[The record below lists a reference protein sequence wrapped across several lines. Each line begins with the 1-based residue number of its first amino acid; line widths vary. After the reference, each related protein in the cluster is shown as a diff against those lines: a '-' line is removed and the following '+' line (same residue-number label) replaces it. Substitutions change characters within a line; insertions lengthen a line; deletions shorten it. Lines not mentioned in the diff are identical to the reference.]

1 MQKIKKHL
9 TMKELPVTERPYE
22 KCEKNGAG
30 TLSDAE
36 LLAIILKTG
45 TRGDKVMDLAVQ
57 LLNLNPS
64 CPGLEG
70 IMGLELADFQKIR
83 GIGRVKAVQLA
94 AVCELSRRM
103 TRIQFSESYAFTTP
117 QSIADYYMAYMC
129 RLGHEE
135 VHVMMLDTKQHMI
148 SECLLTKGTVNASL
162 IVAVMIAGGTGFGR
176 IWRQL
181 TGAVSI
187 VLVHN
192 HPSGDD
198 TPSREDL
205 AATEKV
211 RSAGELIGIRL
222 IDHIIIGSGHFT
234 SLCGSWNH

>member
-1 MQKIKKHL
+1 
-9 TMKELPVTERPYE
+9 
-22 KCEKNGAG
+22 
-30 TLSDAE
+30 
-36 LLAIILKTG
+36 
-45 TRGDKVMDLAVQ
+45 
-57 LLNLNPS
+57 
-64 CPGLEG
+64 
-70 IMGLELADFQKIR
+70 MGLELADFQKIR

-103 TRIQFSESYAFTTP
+103 SRIQFSESYAFTTP

-135 VHVMMLDTKQHMI
+135 VHVMMLDARQHMI

-162 IVAVMIAGGTGFGR
+162 IAPREIFIHALKANAVGI
-176 IWRQL
+176 I
-181 TGAVSI
+181 
-187 VLVHN
+187 LVHN

-211 RSAGELIGIRL
+211 RCAGDLIGIRL
-222 IDHIIIGSGHFT
+222 LDHIIIGSGHFT
-234 SLCGSWNH
+234 SLCGSWHH

>member
-135 VHVMMLDTKQHMI
+135 VHVI

-162 IVAVMIAGGTGFGR
+162 IAPREIFIQA
-176 IWRQL
+176 L
-181 TGAVSI
+181 KAGAVSI

>member
-1 MQKIKKHL
+1 MQKIQKH
-9 TMKELPVTERPYE
+9 TDNEGVTGYGTAVMKSVRKTEQGRFPMR
-22 KCEKNGAG
+22 
-30 TLSDAE
+30 SF
-36 LLAIILKTG
+36 LLLYS
-45 TRGDKVMDLAVQ
+45 RQEPEGDKVMDLAVQ

-103 TRIQFSESYAFTTP
+103 SRIQFSESYAFTTP

-162 IVAVMIAGGTGFGR
+162 IAPREIFIQA
-176 IWRQL
+176 L
-181 TGAVSI
+181 KAGAVSI

-192 HPSGDD
+192 HPSGDP
-198 TPSREDL
+198 TPSREDML
-205 AATEKV
+205 TTK
-211 RSAGELIGIRL
+211 RILDAGALIGIEL
-222 IDHIIIGSGHFT
+222 LDHIIIGNNCYISFREEGI
-234 SLCGSWNH
+234 L

>member
-1 MQKIKKHL
+1 
-9 TMKELPVTERPYE
+9 
-22 KCEKNGAG
+22 
-30 TLSDAE
+30 
-36 LLAIILKTG
+36 
-45 TRGDKVMDLAVQ
+45 MDLAVQ

-70 IMGLELADFQKIR
+70 IMSLDTSG
-83 GIGRVKAVQLA
+83 
-94 AVCELSRRM
+94 
-103 TRIQFSESYAFTTP
+103 FSEDTGHWTGQSCSVGRSLRTVQKNEPHSASVRDYAFETP

-162 IVAVMIAGGTGFGR
+162 IAPREIFIQA
-176 IWRQL
+176 L
-181 TGAVSI
+181 KAGAVSI

-211 RSAGELIGIRL
+211 RCAGDLIGIRL
-222 IDHIIIGSGHFT
+222 LDHIIIGSGHFT

>member
-1 MQKIKKHL
+1 MKKIKKHL

-103 TRIQFSESYAFTTP
+103 SRIQFSESYAFTTP

-162 IVAVMIAGGTGFGR
+162 IAPREIFIQA
-176 IWRQL
+176 L
-181 TGAVSI
+181 KAGAVSI

-198 TPSREDL
+198 TPSGEDL

>member
-1 MQKIKKHL
+1 MSGRIVNIRGKVFAVFCIAGHDQAGHTARNTAAHSPAVGTGFGIFQAQVAGIAQTVINQRGNFFL
-9 TMKELPVTERPYE
+9 T
-22 KCEKNGAG
+22 AG
-30 TLSDAE
+30 
-36 LLAIILKTG
+36 
-45 TRGDKVMDLAVQ
+45 
-57 LLNLNPS
+57 
-64 CPGLEG
+64 
-70 IMGLELADFQKIR
+70 R

-162 IVAVMIAGGTGFGR
+162 IAPREIFIQA
-176 IWRQL
+176 L
-181 TGAVSI
+181 KAGAVSI

>member
-1 MQKIKKHL
+1 
-9 TMKELPVTERPYE
+9 
-22 KCEKNGAG
+22 
-30 TLSDAE
+30 
-36 LLAIILKTG
+36 
-45 TRGDKVMDLAVQ
+45 MDLAVQ

-148 SECLLTKGTVNASL
+148 YYKNEPWGSTWCQAWL
-162 IVAVMIAGGTGFGR
+162 
-176 IWRQL
+176 
-181 TGAVSI
+181 
-187 VLVHN
+187 
-192 HPSGDD
+192 SGQNRDQCC
-198 TPSREDL
+198 R
-205 AATEKV
+205 
-211 RSAGELIGIRL
+211 RRL
-222 IDHIIIGSGHFT
+222 FPNEHE
-234 SLCGSWNH
+234 